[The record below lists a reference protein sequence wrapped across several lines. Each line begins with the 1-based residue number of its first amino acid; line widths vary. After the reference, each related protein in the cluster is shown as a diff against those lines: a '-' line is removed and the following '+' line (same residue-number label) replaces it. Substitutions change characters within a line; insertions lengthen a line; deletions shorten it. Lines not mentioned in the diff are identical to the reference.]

1 MVDVRARPLSD
12 PEGVWV
18 EPVSGARTG
27 VLVLA
32 GSSGSVDERR
42 ATWLAERGAAAASI
56 RWFGGT
62 GQPPGI
68 CEVPLE
74 TFTPLVDALAADF
87 DRVAV
92 AGTSK
97 GGEAA
102 LLLAAGDS
110 RIDAVIAL
118 AAPHVVWANVGPG
131 PDGEA
136 GPARSSWTRAGVP
149 LPFVPYDDDWDWT
162 GDGPP
167 AFLGLYDRSLETN
180 PESADAAAIP
190 VERITGEVVVV
201 AGGDDQVWNSV
212 RYAAEIERR
221 RRAHGLETTVVTH
234 PDAGHRAVLPGEPA
248 AEGGMAMARGGS
260 PAADAALGELA
271 WPAIRAAL
279 RLGE

>member
-1 MVDVRARPLSD
+1 MVDVRTRPLND
-12 PEGVWV
+12 PDGVWV

-74 TFTPLVDALAADF
+74 TFTALVDVLAADF

-97 GGEAA
+97 GAEAA

-110 RIDAVIAL
+110 RIDAVIAF

-131 PDGEA
+131 PDGA
-136 GPARSSWTRAGVP
+136 SSG
-149 LPFVPYDDDWDWT
+149 
-162 GDGPP
+162 
-167 AFLGLYDRSLETN
+167 
-180 PESADAAAIP
+180 ES
-190 VERITGEVVVV
+190 E
-201 AGGDDQVWNSV
+201 
-212 RYAAEIERR
+212 
-221 RRAHGLETTVVTH
+221 
-234 PDAGHRAVLPGEPA
+234 
-248 AEGGMAMARGGS
+248 
-260 PAADAALGELA
+260 
-271 WPAIRAAL
+271 
-279 RLGE
+279 

>member
-1 MVDVRARPLSD
+1 MLEVKARPLSD
-12 PEGVWV
+12 PDGVWV
-18 EPVSGARTG
+18 EPLSGARTG

-42 ATWLAERGAAAASI
+42 ATWMAGHGTAAASI

-68 CEVPLE
+68 CEVALE

-92 AGTSK
+92 VGTSK

-110 RIDAVIAL
+110 RIDAVIAF

-131 PDGEA
+131 LDGEA
-136 GPARSSWTRAGVP
+136 RPARSSWTRAGVP
-149 LPFVPYDDDWDWT
+149 LTFVPYDDGWSWT
-162 GDGPP
+162 GGGPP
-167 AFLGLYDRSLETN
+167 AFIGLYEQSLEAN
-180 PESADAAAIP
+180 PDTADAAAIP
-190 VERITGEVVVV
+190 VELIMGEVVVV

-212 RYAAEIERR
+212 RYASEIERR
-221 RRAHGLETTVVTH
+221 RRAHGLATTVVTH
-234 PDAGHRAVLPGEPA
+234 PAAGHRTLLPREPA
-248 AEGGMAMARGGS
+248 PDGGMSMARGGS
-260 PAADAALGELA
+260 PAADAALGERA
-271 WPAIRAAL
+271 WPAIRSAL
-279 RLGE
+279 RLGT